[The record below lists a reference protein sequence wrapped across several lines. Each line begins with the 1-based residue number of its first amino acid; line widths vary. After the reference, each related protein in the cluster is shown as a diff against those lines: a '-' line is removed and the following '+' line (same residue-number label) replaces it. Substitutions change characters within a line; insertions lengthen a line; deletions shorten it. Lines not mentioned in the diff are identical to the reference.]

1 MKKILVINCGS
12 STVKADVF
20 ALGASEP
27 AFVAK
32 ALADK
37 IGKADAKVS
46 VKTATGE
53 ASESP
58 IAGADFATAIDKI
71 MEMFAAASVCSA
83 ADLSAVGHRVVHGGA
98 RFSKPVVINAEVIA
112 AVREMAV
119 FAPLHNPANLAGIE
133 CCAAKFGTPQVA
145 VFDTAF
151 HQTMPPVATT
161 YAIPRSLS
169 EQHGLRRYGFHGT
182 SHEYVSR
189 ECARR
194 MNIPFEEFN
203 AISLHL
209 GNGASACAIKQGK
222 SIDTSMGF
230 TPLEGLVMGTRSGD
244 IDPSLPFFLQQHA
257 SLSAHDAEALL
268 NKQSGLQGLAGVA
281 DMRELLGRADQ
292 GDQAAALAVDIF
304 CNRVRKYIGAYL
316 TYGEPHAVIFT
327 GGIGENSAEIRHRI
341 LRDLEHL
348 GITISVGKNEKLPA
362 GGCISAGSTV
372 SAFVVNTDEELM
384 IARETARIL
393 KIAAD

>member
-27 AFVAK
+27 VFVAK

-222 SIDTSMGF
+222 SIDTS
-230 TPLEGLVMGTRSGD
+230 
-244 IDPSLPFFLQQHA
+244 
-257 SLSAHDAEALL
+257 
-268 NKQSGLQGLAGVA
+268 
-281 DMRELLGRADQ
+281 
-292 GDQAAALAVDIF
+292 
-304 CNRVRKYIGAYL
+304 
-316 TYGEPHAVIFT
+316 
-327 GGIGENSAEIRHRI
+327 NSISSKI
-341 LRDLEHL
+341 VDLEINL
-348 GITISVGKNEKLPA
+348 ISLDFTIGGKFWSGWFNV
-362 GGCISAGSTV
+362 I
-372 SAFVVNTDEELM
+372 
-384 IARETARIL
+384 
-393 KIAAD
+393 